1 MTDFLSGSENLQI
14 DFITSGYT
22 GKQMSYEA
30 LIWSY
35 LKKERDHLTRFPWV
49 KEGTAMNLSTLNVYL
64 YVIVS

>member
-30 LIWSY
+30 LI
-35 LKKERDHLTRFPWV
+35 
-49 KEGTAMNLSTLNVYL
+49 
-64 YVIVS
+64 